1 MKNSYYTI
9 PKCGLSVLLAAALML
24 CGAVVRIV
32 YYTGVGASAGELWIQ
47 ERCRCA
53 QDFSSPSCSLPPAMT
68 GSIAPLF
75 PY

>member
-47 ERCRCA
+47 GALRRT
-53 QDFSSPSCSLPPAMT
+53 SLRHH
-68 GSIAPLF
+68 APYLRQ
-75 PY
+75 